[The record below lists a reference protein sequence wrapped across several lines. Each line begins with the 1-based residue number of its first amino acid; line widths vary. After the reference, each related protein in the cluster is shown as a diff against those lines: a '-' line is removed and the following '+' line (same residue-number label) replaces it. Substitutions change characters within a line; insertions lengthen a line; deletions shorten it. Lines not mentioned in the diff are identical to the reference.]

1 MRIKGIL
8 LLMFMAAS
16 LLLGGCS
23 LLNLPLQLAGA
34 AVGVASEAVGLVQS
48 LPLPPPWLFF

>member
-1 MRIKGIL
+1 MT
-8 LLMFMAAS
+8 AS